1 MRYYGTDYTPD
12 DLATLVRLGDWETA
26 ADLYDMWDENR
37 LDAALA
43 ALAPV
48 ADQTGADM
56 DEWWRA
62 ARTAADTR
70 TPHSLDAGLTVI
82 TGAHPNVAMFADIG
96 VDETLWLIDHTLDA
110 ERLRHV
116 IDGTLDAIKDAERRE
131 DTHRLFL
138 HRMERR
144 ARLMRDAGVA

>member
-1 MRYYGTDYTPD
+1 MRYYGTEYSPD
-12 DLATLVRLGDWETA
+12 VLARLARLGDWETA
-26 ADLYDMWDENR
+26 SSLYDLWDGDR
-37 LDAALA
+37 LDTALA
-43 ALAPV
+43 IFAPV

-62 ARTAADTR
+62 AQTAADTHGPR
-70 TPHSLDAGLTVI
+70 ALDAGLAVI
-82 TGAHPNVAMFADIG
+82 TDAHPNVTLFADIG

-110 ERLRHV
+110 ERLQYV

-144 ARLMRDAGVA
+144 ARLMRDAGIA